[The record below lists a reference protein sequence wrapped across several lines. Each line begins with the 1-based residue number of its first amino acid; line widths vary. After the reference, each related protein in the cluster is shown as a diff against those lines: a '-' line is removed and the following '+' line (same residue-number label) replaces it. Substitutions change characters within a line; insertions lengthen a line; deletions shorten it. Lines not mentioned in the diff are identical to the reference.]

1 MFLKAFPWP
10 PLCRVNLLVNE
21 KWLEIRRRARRFLS
35 TPNGEILGLAVGAS
49 FLANGATSLIYFCG
63 CRAGCMPSES
73 FVFEDGRHEFLGLCL
88 NCLSNG

>member
-1 MFLKAFPWP
+1 MFLKAFLWP

-49 FLANGATSLIYFCG
+49 FFGERRYVVDLLLWV
-63 CRAGCMPSES
+63 P
-73 FVFEDGRHEFLGLCL
+73 GRMHAV
-88 NCLSNG
+88 